1 MKRLLIIVLSS
12 GLFYALVRYNIG
24 KEVPLEHIPT
34 YIFNKTLAL
43 ASFIL
48 FGMSYLFGKSGK
60 INKNNISLAAYGLA
74 IVHLLLTIL
83 ILSPKR
89 YPKFY
94 DDGILNLSGEI
105 TLFAGVMA
113 IAIFTM
119 PFLSSVKEVG
129 NSLFGKDY
137 YKTFKL
143 ANWAYGFSILHV
155 VAMGVE
161 GWIKTSEWPLYM
173 PPISLIA
180 FGSTIAVLF
189 ARVLSFSL
197 VREKSTEI
205 ISVEEKA

>member
-1 MKRLLIIVLSS
+1 MKRLILIVLSS
-12 GLFYALVRYNIG
+12 GLLYALVRYNIG

-48 FGMSYLFGKSGK
+48 FGMSYLFGSEGK
-60 INKNNISLAAYGLA
+60 LNRKNVSLAAYGLA

-83 ILSPKR
+83 ILSPER

-94 DDGILNLSGEI
+94 SDGILNLSGEI

-119 PFLSSVKEVG
+119 PFLSSVKEIG
-129 NSLFGKDY
+129 KSLFGQEY

-143 ANWAYGFSILHV
+143 ANWAYAFSILHV
-155 VAMGVE
+155 VAMGIE
-161 GWIKTSEWPLYM
+161 GWLKTSDWPLYM

-189 ARVLSFSL
+189 ARLLSISFASK
-197 VREKSTEI
+197 KSANI
-205 ISVEEKA
+205 LPIEENS